1 METNEEQLDRAAREL
16 NRYGWTCHGGGHEP
30 GNYDSCEDCQGV
42 CMEVARAAFHE
53 MSGTPH
59 LSADQVWSI
68 AKAEHDYANDAD
80 NVPAFVTS
88 LVDSLRVAGVPFDE
102 QPFIDSGYLLPV
114 GGESSDEA

>member
-1 METNEEQLDRAAREL
+1 
-16 NRYGWTCHGGGHEP
+16 
-30 GNYDSCEDCQGV
+30 
-42 CMEVARAAFHE
+42 MEVARAAFHE

-88 LVDSLRVAGVPFDE
+88 LVDSLRTAGVPFDE

-114 GGESSDEA
+114 EGEAE